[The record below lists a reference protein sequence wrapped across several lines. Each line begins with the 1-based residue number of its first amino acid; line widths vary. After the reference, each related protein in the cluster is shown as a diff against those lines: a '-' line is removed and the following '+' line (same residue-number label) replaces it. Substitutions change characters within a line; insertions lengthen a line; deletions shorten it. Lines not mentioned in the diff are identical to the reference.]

1 MQEIW
6 AMRNKRQS
14 PKHPPVPQGKE
25 AESPVFADLESA
37 SEEEVQALFT
47 TLFAIRAQSDEL
59 PQIVGDTGKL
69 TDGEIE
75 ELQNS
80 VAELSTNQIS
90 ALVSQIGNPALFLS
104 DAREATQL
112 RPEI

>member
-1 MQEIW
+1 
-6 AMRNKRQS
+6 MRKKRQS
-14 PKHPPVPQGKE
+14 SKHPPEPQGKE

-59 PQIVGDTGKL
+59 TQIVGDTGKL

-90 ALVSQIGNPALFLS
+90 ALVSQSGNPALFLS
-104 DAREATQL
+104 DAREAC
-112 RPEI
+112 